1 MREQRGHGHGCCRDG
16 VKRERS
22 ATLEENGRAKKK
34 KKGWVVKEAM
44 RRRVVS
50 KARDVD
56 CNVND

>member
-1 MREQRGHGHGCCRDG
+1 